1 MPLFWPL
8 SLSSQRVQLSEAAS
22 SNNCCLCRK
31 GWESESGSQQSC
43 VPALALIH
51 LFHLLTVAL
60 HRERLSE
67 TLAASRTAVREPLRE
82 VCQQEPSWFVWGE
95 PSHAVFCSPT
105 LTGRGP
111 YLHTLCA
118 RWCPPETLLA
128 GADASS
134 EGLGPGFTILCLLPD
149 YTVRLPLSCM

>member
-8 SLSSQRVQLSEAAS
+8 PLSSRWVRLSEAAS
-22 SNNCCLCRK
+22 SDSCCLCRK

-43 VPALALIH
+43 VPAPAPIH
-51 LFHLLTVAL
+51 LFHLLLPLYTVRDSQA
-60 HRERLSE
+60 
-67 TLAASRTAVREPLRE
+67 LAASRTAVRESLRE
-82 VCQQEPSWFVWGE
+82 VCQQEPSWFVLGE

-118 RWCPPETLLA
+118 RWCPPETLPA
-128 GADASS
+128 GADAPS
-134 EGLGPGFTILCLLPD
+134 EGLGPVFTILCLLLD
-149 YTVRLPLSCM
+149 HTVQLPLFCM